1 MSTSKRGTDSRRR
14 ILHPATGF
22 DQEIKDLR
30 RSAPPASFYRAVVV
44 EVLND
49 LSAIDDDRLAALKLS
64 VVNPEFL
71 TNVPRNSTIV
81 RIVSNARD
89 RKNSSPI
96 VCYPFTPPYFS
107 LPAKAGEHVWVMFE
121 NAGVSTRLGYW
132 LWRISEPDHV
142 DDLNYTH
149 SDRKFDKSG
158 NLSTSEKAA
167 GGTDATPGF
176 PNGGGT
182 AASRTL
188 YGADDYEKIVDESAS
203 HKSFTPEAVPRY
215 TKRPGDT
222 VLQGSNNAL
231 IVLGEDRTA
240 GATKT
245 DDEQKTAAGAID
257 MVAGRGRFAPGA
269 GEDPELTAA
278 RVIENSRGNLETDKN
293 PAASGAE
300 ESSTEGDPDFI
311 NDASRVLVS
320 MKTDGDANFG
330 LEGNYPDA
338 FKAKADAKSGVPFV
352 IVKSDEIRIIARKD
366 EANDINGSVRII
378 KEGKNGEDLAAFLML
393 PDGTVQIDGSVIY
406 IGRPGGSGPGESGS
420 EPYIKFSE
428 YKSQME
434 EFIGIVNSLMAV
446 FTATFPIP
454 DPPTTG
460 GPSPSLTAALA
471 NDGGVASA
479 IKDLAVLKAKLD
491 NAASTRIF
499 GE

>member
-1 MSTSKRGTDSRRR
+1 MGTSKRGVDSRRR
-14 ILHPATGF
+14 ILHPSTGF
-22 DQEIKDLR
+22 DQEIRDLR
-30 RSAPPASFYRAVVV
+30 RSSPPASFYRAVVV

-49 LSAIDDDRLAALKLS
+49 LAAIDDDKMSELKSS

-96 VCYPFTPPYFS
+96 VCYPFTPPHFS

-158 NLSTSEKAA
+158 NLSTSEKAT
-167 GGTDATPGF
+167 GGTNTTPGF

-188 YGADDYEKIVDESAS
+188 VGAADYEKIVSESTS
-203 HKSFTPEAVPRY
+203 QKSFTPEPVPRY
-215 TKRPGDT
+215 TKRAGDT
-222 VLQGSNNAL
+222 VLQGSNNTL

-245 DDEQKTAAGAID
+245 DDEKKTGSGTID
-257 MVAGRGRFAPGA
+257 FVVGRGRFPPGE
-269 GEDPELTAA
+269 GEEPKLTAA
-278 RVIENSRGNLETDKN
+278 RVVENSRGELETDKN
-293 PAASGAE
+293 PAASGVE
-300 ESSTEGDPDFI
+300 GSDTEGNPDFV
-311 NDASRVLVS
+311 NDASRVYAS
-320 MKTDGDANFG
+320 MNTAGDANFG
-330 LEGNYPDA
+330 LEGSYPEA
-338 FKAKADAKSGVPFV
+338 FKAKVDAKVGPFV
-352 IVKSDEIRIIARKD
+352 VVKSDEIRIIARKD
-366 EANDINGSVRII
+366 EDNDINGSVRIV

-406 IGRPGGSGPGESGS
+406 MGRTGGNGPGPSGS

-434 EFIGIVNSLMAV
+434 EFIGIVNSLMTV

-460 GPSPSLTAALA
+460 GPSPSLAAALS
-471 NDGGVASA
+471 NEGGVVSA
-479 IKDLAVLKAKLD
+479 IEGLAKLRAKID